1 VEPAPQGQRVAADL
15 ETGQYQPYQAAQGT
29 PLAERLGSPAVG
41 AVAAAASA
49 IALRLHPRTWD
60 HSHFQQFKGQG
71 SLTLCWTC
79 ISVYSKF
86 LLDVSCTRYYTPLT
100 ALPRTKRT
108 IFAPKYGGSSHQF
121 AVKTCSQDLQII
133 TNSHQA
139 VYLRGPE
146 GASGPRCCEPGF
158 GGAPVG
164 QRPGHWAVVAAQAG
178 PLRPGRPAA
187 VQLLGSADSVLQHY
201 RPAREVELRKA
212 EQGLVLGV
220 PCLPAKILTLS
231 TATYCLHL
239 MKETGRMRPLNAA
252 RQTYSPPAQTAN
264 LSQRSFCCRLS
275 LQNSV
280 LHLGSRSKN
289 GHTCRALS
297 SALALGCS
305 DICEGGAAAGVTA
318 AATSPWPEVS
328 TACGASGEEGTAALA
343 EPFSRATGT
352 AGSDAGGTGMLPGAL
367 AGSGDA
373 VFPQQIQ
380 QWSCRQ
386 SDSSQD
392 ALPHLSAWHC

>member
-1 VEPAPQGQRVAADL
+1 MHK
-15 ETGQYQPYQAAQGT
+15 
-29 PLAERLGSPAVG
+29 
-41 AVAAAASA
+41 
-49 IALRLHPRTWD
+49 ILHPT
-60 HSHFQQFKGQG
+60 H
-71 SLTLCWTC
+71 C
-79 ISVYSKF
+79 
-86 LLDVSCTRYYTPLT
+86 PT
-100 ALPRTKRT
+100 AYKEDYLSPQVWWE
-108 IFAPKYGGSSHQF
+108 FSSI
-121 AVKTCSQDLQII
+121 CSQDLQII

-164 QRPGHWAVVAAQAG
+164 RRPGHWAVVAAQAG

-187 VQLLGSADSVLQHY
+187 VQLLGSADSVLQRY
-201 RPAREVELRKA
+201 RPAQEVELRKA

-231 TATYCLHL
+231 TATYCIHL
-239 MKETGRMRPLNAA
+239 MKETGRMRPLNTA
-252 RQTYSPPAQTAN
+252 RQTYSPPAQTAK

-380 QWSCRQ
+380 QRSLDNQIAHKMHCCT
-386 SDSSQD
+386 SQHGTARFTANQAYGPD
-392 ALPHLSAWHC
+392 CKTCTSMMVRCSFWARCIPGQAMYKEVEGTDREMRGRDLCPL